1 MGPITVTNN
10 VLKDQRQVTFLGP
23 SFEVCVL
30 CINAILDKMFKIPF
44 LALYMLPLY
53 ETTFLEKKV
62 SHDVFNACTLDYPA
76 CLKRSAGPE
85 RDMHAI

>member
-1 MGPITVTNN
+1 M
-10 VLKDQRQVTFLGP
+10 
-23 SFEVCVL
+23 CV
-30 CINAILDKMFKIPF
+30 CINARLDKMFKIPF

-62 SHDVFNACTLDYPA
+62 SHHVFNACTLDYPA
-76 CLKRSAGPE
+76 CLKCSAGPE

>member
-1 MGPITVTNN
+1 MTKGKSLFWVP
-10 VLKDQRQVTFLGP
+10 VLRC
-23 SFEVCVL
+23 VCVCV
-30 CINAILDKMFKIPF
+30 CINARLDKMFKIPF

-62 SHDVFNACTLDYPA
+62 SHHVFNACTLDYPA
-76 CLKRSAGPE
+76 CLKCSAGPE